1 VLPITWARFLAV
13 WAAMAVAM
21 TANGMFRELALKR
34 IVSARV
40 ADVLSALI
48 GIGLIAAI
56 TRVGFRPIGTTATT
70 KSLVFASIML
80 VVLTVAF
87 ECALGILVDNKSWT
101 EIAEHYAIW
110 RGELWPIVLAFVA
123 FTPFLWGRFLPA
135 RA

>member
-1 VLPITWARFLAV
+1 
-13 WAAMAVAM
+13 MAVAM

-87 ECALGILVDNKSWT
+87 ECALGILVDNKSWS

-110 RGELWPIVLAFVA
+110 HGELWPIVLAFVA

>member
-1 VLPITWARFLAV
+1 
-13 WAAMAVAM
+13 MAVAM

-34 IVSARV
+34 IVSSRV

-56 TRVGFRPIGTTATT
+56 TRVGFRPMGIATT
-70 KSLVFASIML
+70 RSLVFASITL

-87 ECALGILVDNKSWT
+87 ECALGVLVDHKSWT

-110 RGELWPIVLAFVA
+110 RGELWPIVLAFLA
-123 FTPFLWGRFLPA
+123 FTPFLWGRLMPA